1 MQNITMS
8 AEYNPKQI
16 NEMVNC
22 ETHTSRAL
30 IWTSCCIPHSA
41 EALAVASKVLSLGI
55 GSSVPESGSVLGTTE
70 IIGGFESFEFV
81 GKFIMAYQ
89 TKQSKKASYI
99 APDEMCFREK

>member
-1 MQNITMS
+1 MR
-8 AEYNPKQI
+8 
-16 NEMVNC
+16 
-22 ETHTSRAL
+22 HTSRAL

-55 GSSVPESGSVLGTTE
+55 GSSVPESSSVLGTTE

-89 TKQSKKASYI
+89 SKTKQQSKREPKKGMQLPSNSIIQAS
-99 APDEMCFREK
+99 EKI